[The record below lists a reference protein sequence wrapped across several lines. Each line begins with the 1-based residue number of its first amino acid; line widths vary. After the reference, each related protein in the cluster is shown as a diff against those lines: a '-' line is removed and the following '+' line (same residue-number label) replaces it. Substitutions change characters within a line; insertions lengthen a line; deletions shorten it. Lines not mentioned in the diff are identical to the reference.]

1 MSLYHKLSKP
11 AVSFVPI
18 KERDRRHFGDG
29 LFDKLMAV
37 ALVYKNDVRYNIA

>member
-11 AVSFVPI
+11 IVSFVPI

-37 ALVYKNDVRYNIA
+37 ALAYKNDVRYNIA

>member
-11 AVSFVPI
+11 VVNFVPI
-18 KERDRRHFGDG
+18 KERDRRYFGDG

-37 ALVYKNDVRYNIA
+37 ALVYKNDIIYNIA

>member
-1 MSLYHKLSKP
+1 MSLCHKLSKP
-11 AVSFVPI
+11 VVSFVPI

-37 ALVYKNDVRYNIA
+37 ALVYKNDIRYNIA